1 MIYINHNNDTMRISG
16 LKLSS
21 FLGSNEKIEW
31 SYSEEKGLYVKAP
44 SAIIDDMAT
53 VIKIEIS
60 Q

>member
-53 VIKIEIS
+53 VI
-60 Q
+60 